1 MGPKLLFVLG
11 IVLAHGALAA
21 GWMAQEAPRHRE
33 AVVTAC
39 TRLPAAPLHI
49 APPRELLAYA
59 VTPASGSAEVMQ
71 P

>member
-1 MGPKLLFVLG
+1 
-11 IVLAHGALAA
+11 
-21 GWMAQEAPRHRE
+21 MAREVPRHRE

-39 TRLPAAPLHI
+39 TRLPSEPLHI

-59 VTPASGSAEVMQ
+59 VRRASESSEVMQ